1 MNPIGQEVW
10 AAFLYVTH
18 CAYSDLLPCRTVWL
32 TWLLET
38 RLVDTVFKNTPGSK
52 PVLTRLLLRWTRIK
66 GPRASEHSQLAG
78 GDPR

>member
-1 MNPIGQEVW
+1 MGSVSLCDSLCL
-10 AAFLYVTH
+10 FRLVTV
-18 CAYSDLLPCRTVWL
+18 PKFKMWL